1 MLLKLQKRINRGIIH
16 QTFQSV
22 SKYLILIFCWDLMQI
37 PGRKCQWV
45 LICPLSRHLAFFTRF
60 NFSISLHKI
69 NFFCVKNVFFFFHG
83 KSSLSFFLSPKFSFH
98 KSATAATG
106 EIFTMIPLCIL
117 HSFPFILSIM
127 DCIK

>member
-1 MLLKLQKRINRGIIH
+1 MLLKLQNELCRGIIH
-16 QTFQSV
+16 QTSQRV
-22 SKYLILIFCWDLMQI
+22 SKYLMLIFCWDLMQI

-69 NFFCVKNVFFFFHG
+69 IFCVKKRIFLFPREIFTV
-83 KSSLSFFLSPKFSFH
+83 FFLSPKFSFH
-98 KSATAATG
+98 KSATAATA

-117 HSFPFILSIM
+117 RSFPFILSIM